1 VTVNNVS
8 NSNSSGFDPISSAI
22 HQAASITGVDFSFLF
37 KQAKIESGLNTDA
50 KAGTSSASG
59 LFQFTKGT
67 WLKVVADH
75 GAAAGLPSEA
85 AALSRGSVSPA
96 YEKQILDLRNNA
108 DISAQMAVHYAV
120 DNAKALKA
128 QGINVTGPT
137 DLYLAHFLGSGGA
150 AKFLNGLKNNP
161 DGPAANALPDAAGAN
176 KSIFYANGKSKS
188 FSDIYQHFAKS
199 FDGDRAPTP
208 QSVKVAQAVL
218 ANHATNTI
226 EPQISK
232 IVVNLPKSAEPQTL
246 FKQTLEKNGF
256 DQLKIRLPTPEQAK
270 TVLNI
275 QRAPMP
281 SAPPPV
287 SEAQSTAPNGE
298 KPPVALDKLAK
309 FLDGASKWYVTPD
322 QAPAHEQKLLV
333 HQTAPEQA
341 NAGNDPSRATA
352 G

>member
-8 NSNSSGFDPISSAI
+8 NASSSSFDPISSAI

-75 GAAAGLPSEA
+75 GAAAGLPTEA

-96 YEKQILDLRNNA
+96 YQKQILDLRNNA
-108 DISAQMAVHYAV
+108 DISAQMAAHYAV

-161 DGPAANALPDAAGAN
+161 DAPAANALPDAAGAN
-176 KSIFYANGKSKS
+176 KSIFYSNGKSKS

-208 QSVKVAQAVL
+208 KSVQIAEVVL
-218 ANHATNTI
+218 ANAMPKTT
-226 EPQISK
+226 EAQISK
-232 IVVNLPKSAEPQTL
+232 IVVNLPKSADQQTA

-256 DQLKIRLPTPEQAK
+256 EKLKVRLPSPEQPK
-270 TVLNI
+270 TALNVK
-275 QRAPMP
+275 RAPVP
-281 SAPPPV
+281 SAPPV
-287 SEAQSTAPNGE
+287 VADTTSTVPNGE

-322 QAPAHEQKLLV
+322 QAPSHEQKLLV
-333 HQTAPEQA
+333 HQTAHGQT
-341 NAGNDPSRATA
+341 NAGNDPS
-352 G
+352 